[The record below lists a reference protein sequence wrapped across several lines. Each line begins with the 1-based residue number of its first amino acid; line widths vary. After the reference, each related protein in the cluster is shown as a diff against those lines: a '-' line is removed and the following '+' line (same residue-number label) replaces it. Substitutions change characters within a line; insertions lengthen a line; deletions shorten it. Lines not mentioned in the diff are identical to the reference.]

1 MKFRGLLPFLLFSLT
16 LPATG
21 QIFRSGNVKVRVTYD
36 DNDRAVSVQV
46 HVQLMANGA
55 NSAISDGYTDRD
67 GMVEFYN
74 VPIGNYHMVAS
85 GEGIE
90 TTDSGMFE
98 VDTRKGSQYLYIR
111 VRSSRQ
117 SEATPKQAG
126 GSTVSAADLNIPE
139 SAKKEFDKASD
150 LMAAEKWPKAL
161 EHLQKAIA
169 IHPKYVAAYNNIGV
183 VYARLGNR
191 ELERDALNKAI
202 ESDGHF
208 APAFTNLARMSIAD
222 HDYPQAEMLLNKAT
236 AGDPND
242 VTVLILL
249 ANVQLLNHHYDEAI
263 ASAGKAHS
271 LSDDHHAL
279 VHYIAARAYGHKNLV
294 AEERAELELFLKEE
308 PDGPRAEAAR
318 REMAALKTQ
327 Q

>member
-1 MKFRGLLPFLLFSLT
+1 MKLRGLLPCLLCLLT
-16 LPATG
+16 LPAG
-21 QIFRSGNVKVRVTYD
+21 SQIFRSGNVKVRVTYD

-46 HVQLMANGA
+46 HVQLMSNGS

-111 VRSSRQ
+111 VRSSRKTD
-117 SEATPKQAG
+117 ATSKEAG
-126 GSTVSAADLNIPE
+126 GHTVSAADLNIPE
-139 SAKKEFDKASD
+139 NAKKEFDKASD

-169 IHPKYVAAYNNIGV
+169 IYPKYVAAYNNVGV

-191 ELERDALNKAI
+191 ELERDALKKAI
-202 ESDGHF
+202 ELDSHF
-208 APAFTNLARMSIAD
+208 APAFTNLARMSITD
-222 HDYPQAEMLLNKAT
+222 HDYPEAETLLNKAET
-236 AGDPND
+236 DDPND
-242 VTVLILL
+242 ATVLTLL
-249 ANVQLLNHHYDEAI
+249 ANVQLLNRHYDDAI
-263 ASAGKAHS
+263 ASAHKAHAIPQS
-271 LSDDHHAL
+271 SHSL
-279 VHYIAARAYGHKNLV
+279 VHYVAARAFTHKNLV
-294 AEERAELELFLKEE
+294 ADAKSELEIFLQEE
-308 PDGPRAEAAR
+308 PAGPRAEAAR
-318 REMAALKTQ
+318 KEMAQLELQ
-327 Q
+327 